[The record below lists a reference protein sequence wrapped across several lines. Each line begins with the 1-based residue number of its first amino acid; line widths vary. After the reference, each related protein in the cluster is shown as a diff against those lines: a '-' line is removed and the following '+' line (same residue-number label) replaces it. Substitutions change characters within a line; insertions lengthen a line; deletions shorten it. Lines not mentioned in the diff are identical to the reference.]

1 MYSRLIVDD
10 EAYILE
16 GLREVVENS
25 GLALQRVRTAA
36 SATEALRLF
45 REQPF
50 DLILTD
56 ISMPG
61 MNGLDMARETRSLWP
76 YTEIIFLTG
85 YKDFEY
91 ARTALRLGGFEY
103 LLKPITDEELIACL
117 QKAVN
122 RLEEREEGAED
133 QPDRCALYPGGVER
147 APNDQDAS
155 DGEPQEERSNALV
168 LLIRDYI
175 DANPSADLSLGT
187 LARRFRASPSY
198 LSRAFHQTVGTALS
212 AYITRVRIGEAKR
225 LLSQTDEKV
234 YEIARKAGFDT
245 AGYFAKVFSKQVG
258 MSPKEYRL
266 HKNGTR

>member
-1 MYSRLIVDD
+1 MYSLLIVDD

-36 SATEALRLF
+36 SAAEALRLF
-45 REQPF
+45 QAEPF

-61 MNGLDMARETRSLWP
+61 MNGLDMARETRRVWP

-91 ARTALRLGGFEY
+91 ARAALRLGGFEY
-103 LLKPITDEELIACL
+103 LLKPVTDEELIACL
-117 QKAVN
+117 QKAVD
-122 RLEEREEGAED
+122 RLEEREDGAEE
-133 QPDRCALYPGGVER
+133 RARRALYPGGVER
-147 APNDQDAS
+147 ALSDAES
-155 DGEPQEERSNALV
+155 PGREPQEERSNALV
-168 LLIRDYI
+168 LVIRDYI
-175 DANPSADLSLGT
+175 DANPAADLSLGS

-212 AYITRVRIGEAKR
+212 AYITGVRVEAAKR
-225 LLSQTDEKV
+225 LLSRTNEKI
-234 YEIARKAGFDT
+234 YEIARKTGFDT
-245 AGYFAKVFSKQVG
+245 PGYFAKVFSKQVG
-258 MSPKEYRL
+258 MSPKEYRV
-266 HKNGTR
+266 HKSEQQ

>member
-1 MYSRLIVDD
+1 MYSLLIVDD
-10 EAYILE
+10 ETYILE
-16 GLREVVENS
+16 GLKEVVENS
-25 GLALQRVRTAA
+25 GLALQRVRTAGSA
-36 SATEALRLF
+36 SEALRLF
-45 REQPF
+45 QEKPF

-122 RLEEREEGAED
+122 RLEERENGTED
-133 QPDRCALYPGGVER
+133 QPDRRALYPGGIER
-147 APNDQDAS
+147 TLNEDS
-155 DGEPQEERSNALV
+155 SGGEQHGERSNALI

-175 DANPSADLSLGT
+175 DANPAADLSLGS
-187 LARRFRASPSY
+187 LARRFHASPSY
-198 LSRAFHQTVGTALS
+198 LSRSFHQTLGTALS
-212 AYITRVRIGEAKR
+212 SYITLVRIEEAKR

-234 YEIARKAGFDT
+234 YEIARKTGFDT

-258 MSPKEYRL
+258 MSPKEYRM
-266 HKNGTR
+266 HKNDVH